1 MVKRAAL
8 KRRLLERDGNRC
20 GVHVGGCGRKLTLEA
35 TTIDHIV
42 PRNILRINPEIY
54 DQLASDESF
63 LQPMCQD
70 CNSARKQGALD
81 VAFACKC
88 HSATFFSQSG
98 RPELQVSHTK
108 RYFIRRLRISAEE
121 SPDGTYLYVWGRT
134 KKGMIGFRPTQFG
147 GVFKYPTSLSDENS
161 DTRIFRPIHAEV
173 GTELIVTS
181 PDVSLVLVEH
191 IDLHKI
197 AREASLTLTAIGDAL
212 QSSIQ
217 PFLRQHSEAM
227 LALSRAISFAG
238 EQYAQRLSSV
248 FSAPS
253 RTFSKLGVQAT
264 LAATR
269 NTNYVL
275 PEVNQ
280 RIVQQMH
287 LATREMDRALAAPR
301 MQQMLA
307 GTRTMNRI
315 MNDMALRNAKRM
327 SLASREIDRVLA
339 TPRMQQT
346 LAGIREMDRAYTQAN
361 LKLQQR
367 YALVNPVEDRFPI
380 SKLPPEE

>member
-1 MVKRAAL
+1 MRSSCWWMWKEV
-8 KRRLLERDGNRC
+8 DSSGNHNRP
-20 GVHVGGCGRKLTLEA
+20 HS
-35 TTIDHIV
+35 
-42 PRNILRINPEIY
+42 PPNILRINPEIY
-54 DQLASDESF
+54 VQLASDESF

-108 RYFIRRLRISAEE
+108 GYFIRRLRISAEE

-147 GVFKYPTSLSDENS
+147 GVFEYPTSLSDENS

-173 GTELIVTS
+173 RKELIVTS

-191 IDLHKI
+191 IDLHQI
-197 AREASLTLTAIGDAL
+197 ARKASLTLTAIGDAL

-238 EQYAQRLSSV
+238 EQYAQRMSSV
-248 FSAPS
+248 FSASS

-264 LAATR
+264 LVATR

-287 LATREMDRALAAPR
+287 LATREIDRALAAPTN
-301 MQQMLA
+301 A
-307 GTRTMNRI
+307 ADVG
-315 MNDMALRNAKRM
+315 RN
-327 SLASREIDRVLA
+327 SHDESNHE
-339 TPRMQQT
+339 
-346 LAGIREMDRAYTQAN
+346 
-361 LKLQQR
+361 
-367 YALVNPVEDRFPI
+367 
-380 SKLPPEE
+380 